1 MVGMN
6 DQLQKLDPRKMS
18 DPVQLQE
25 ALVLVINLLDQQ
37 TSLIEELRQENQALK
52 DEINRLKGEHGD
64 PKFPFTPK
72 SKQPRPNT
80 GPAKKKSGRGKNHKM
95 GSSKKGK
102 LKIHRTREVLPDL
115 STLPTDA
122 VLKEYKNYI
131 QQDVRFEA
139 CNTLYRVA
147 IYHSVSQAKT
157 YRAPMPTDFRG
168 QFGRGIVAMIQLL
181 HHFGDMTQGRLEAL
195 FESIGVLISSGTIS
209 KMITHQ
215 GEWALAEQS
224 AILRAGI
231 EHCPYTQ
238 IDGTKSVERGKK
250 MVTQIIG
257 SADFS
262 VFMTLGA
269 KSRLE
274 VLRAIQGKPSQGL
287 RVCWNDQSAEILG
300 ILQLGQCHRDFLR
313 SLLIEGKVML
323 LTELEALLDASPFAG
338 RPGLRRIIAQGLAL
352 SYYVEQTDFPV
363 IDWLLSDDAGE
374 YTRIARKGH
383 ALCWIHDARYY
394 RKLIPRLAIHQEIHR
409 RILKDY
415 WAFYEQLRIFRLEP
429 AQKQQQLKADLKQQ
443 FEEIFNQTTD
453 YFQINACLARTY
465 ANKEKLLAVLDNPA
479 LPLHN
484 NAAERGARRVVR
496 KRDISLHTWST
507 KGTQIR
513 DAYITIVETAA
524 KLGVNAMSYIQD
536 RLSLQPQMTALAELI
551 AKRYQIISAH

>member
-1 MVGMN
+1 MN
-6 DQLQKLDPRKMS
+6 SQLQNLDPRKMS
-18 DPVQLQE
+18 DPAQLQE

-37 TSLIEELRQENQALK
+37 TSLIEALRQENQALK
-52 DEINRLKGEHGD
+52 DEINRLKGEHGT
-64 PKFPFTPK
+64 PNFPASSKK

-80 GPAKKKSGRGKNHKM
+80 GPTKKKSGRGKNNKM

-102 LKIHRTREVLPDL
+102 LKIHRTQEVFPDR

-122 VLKEYKNYI
+122 VLKGYKNYI

-147 IYHSVSQAKT
+147 IYHSVSQGKT
-157 YRAPMPTDFRG
+157 YRGPMPADFRG
-168 QFGRGIVAMIQLL
+168 QFGPGIVSMIQLL

-195 FESIGVLISSGTIS
+195 FESMGVIISSGTIS
-209 KMITHQ
+209 EIITQQ

-224 AILRAGI
+224 DILRAGI
-231 EHCPYTQ
+231 EHCPYAQ

-274 VLRAIQGKPSQGL
+274 VLRAIQGKPSEGL
-287 RVCWNDQSAEILG
+287 RVCWNDHSSDILG
-300 ILQLGQCHRDFLR
+300 ALQLARCHQDFL
-313 SLLIEGKVML
+313 STALAKGESIL
-323 LTELEALLDASPFAG
+323 LTELEALLDDSPLAG

-352 SYYVEQTDFPV
+352 SYYLKQTDFPI

-394 RKLIPRLAIHQEIHR
+394 RKLIPRLAIHQQIHH

-415 WAFYEQLRIFRLEP
+415 WAFYDQLRSFRLETP
-429 AQKQQQLKADLKQQ
+429 QKQQQLKPDLEQR

-513 DAYITIVETAA
+513 DAYMSVVETAA

-536 RLSLQPQMTALAELI
+536 RLSSQPQMTSLADII
-551 AKRYQIISAH
+551 ASRYKTGSIH

>member
-1 MVGMN
+1 MADMN

-18 DPVQLQE
+18 DPAQLQE
-25 ALVLVINLLDQQ
+25 ALILVINLLDQQ
-37 TSLIEELRQENQALK
+37 TSLIEALRQENQSLK
-52 DEINRLKGEHGD
+52 DEINRLKGEHGN
-64 PKFPFTPK
+64 PMFPVSSK
-72 SKQPRPNT
+72 SKQPQPNT
-80 GPAKKKSGRGKNHKM
+80 GPAKKKSGRSKNHKA

-102 LKIHRTREVLPDL
+102 LKIHRTQEVLPDL
-115 STLPTDA
+115 SKLPADA

-131 QQDVRFEA
+131 QQDVRFET

-147 IYHSVSQAKT
+147 VYHSVSQGKT
-157 YRAPMPTDFRG
+157 YRGPMPADFRG
-168 QFGRGIVAMIQLL
+168 QFGPGIVATIQLL

-195 FESIGVLISSGTIS
+195 FESMGVLISSGTIS
-209 KMITHQ
+209 EMITDQ
-215 GEWALAEQS
+215 GGWALAEQS
-224 AILRAGI
+224 DILRAGI

-274 VLRAIQGKPSQGL
+274 VLRAIQGKPCQGL
-287 RVCWNDQSAEILG
+287 RVCWNDRSVDILSA
-300 ILQLGQCHRDFLR
+300 LQLAQCHQDFVQD
-313 SLLIEGKVML
+313 LLVAGKSML
-323 LTELEALLDASPFAG
+323 LTELEALLDASPLTN

-352 SYYVEQTDFPV
+352 SYYLEQTDFP
-363 IDWLLSDDAGE
+363 IINWLLSDDAGE
-374 YTRIARKGH
+374 YTRIARRGH

-394 RKLIPRLAIHQEIHR
+394 RKLIPRLTIHQDIHC

-415 WAFYEQLRIFRLEP
+415 WTFYDQLRAFRLESR
-429 AQKQQQLKADLKQQ
+429 QKQQQLKAELEQR

-453 YFQINACLARTY
+453 YFQINTCLARTY
-465 ANKEKLLAVLDNPA
+465 ANKEKLLAVLNNPA

-496 KRDISLHTWST
+496 KRDISLHTWSS

-513 DAYITIVETAA
+513 DAYMSVVETAA
-524 KLGVNAMSYIQD
+524 KLGINAMSYIKD
-536 RLSLQPQMTALAELI
+536 RLSGQPQMTALADII
-551 AKRYQIISAH
+551 ATRYQIVSSH